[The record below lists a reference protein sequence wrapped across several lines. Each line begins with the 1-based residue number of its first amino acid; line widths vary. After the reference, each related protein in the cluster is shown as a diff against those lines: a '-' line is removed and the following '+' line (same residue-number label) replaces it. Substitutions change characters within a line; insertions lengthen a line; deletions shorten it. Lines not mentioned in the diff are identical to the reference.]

1 MIPDEGQGG
10 MALRNI
16 VGVDHAVVLVR
27 ELAQA
32 AEGWRRL
39 GFTVSPRGTHSPQMG
54 TGNHTIMLGDDY
66 VELIAVIAETPQNE
80 PSRALLARR
89 GEGLERIAFTATDA
103 AAGADELRAR
113 GVPAVGPIDFGRP
126 VTLPGGAEAEA
137 RFKVFLWP
145 IEEAPAGLR
154 LFACQHLTR
163 DAVWLPELQRHA
175 NTARRL
181 LRIEVLSAAPQADA
195 AHLARLI
202 DGAAEMEPDG
212 AARVESGAGR
222 AAFVFLGRDALS
234 RRHPG
239 VPLDGLPESG
249 GAALVLAADD
259 LAAAAEAIGP
269 VALRGG
275 ASLAVPPAAANGVLL
290 AFETG

>member
-1 MIPDEGQGG
+1 
-10 MALRNI
+10 MALNHI

-27 ELAQA
+27 DLAQA
-32 AEGWRRL
+32 AETWRRL

-54 TGNHTIMLGDDY
+54 TGNHTIMLGEDY
-66 VELIAVIAETPQNE
+66 IELIAVLAETPQNA

-113 GVPAVGPIDFGRP
+113 GLAALGPIDFGRP
-126 VTLPGGAEAEA
+126 VTLPDGGEAEA

-154 LFACQHLTR
+154 IFACQHLTR
-163 DAVWLPELQRHA
+163 EAVWLPALQRHA

-202 DGAAEMEPDG
+202 DGAAVAEPDG
-212 AARVESGAGR
+212 AERVESGGGR
-222 AAFVFLGRDALS
+222 AAFVFLTRDALS
-234 RRHPG
+234 RRHPA

-249 GAALVLAADD
+249 GAGLVMVADD
-259 LAAAAEAIGP
+259 LAAAAAAIGP
-269 VALRGG
+269 AALRSGT
-275 ASLAVPPAAANGVLL
+275 SVAVPPAAANGVLVSFV
-290 AFETG
+290 AG